1 MDTNDNDDN
10 TDDDQQ
16 ASFMMNCD
24 EINLVYGEIKNILR
38 KERDI
43 LNKMTTQQTIYTIQ
57 KNVEMH
63 HTCTVQCTIHAP
75 YTLLSKMFVDKIYF
89 QLLMVVWC
97 MYGA

>member
-10 TDDDQQ
+10 TNDDQQ

-43 LNKMTTQQTIYTIQ
+43 LNKMTT
-57 KNVEMH
+57 
-63 HTCTVQCTIHAP
+63 
-75 YTLLSKMFVDKIYF
+75 
-89 QLLMVVWC
+89 
-97 MYGA
+97 